1 MPPGL
6 LVAGPAVLQLSTPK
20 VCFLTV
26 VLVNGGMAG
35 VAVQAPSHLHR
46 GLTNHDLARV
56 VRTAVRSGSS
66 VVMLIRVRAVVMSIT
81 MTVVSLGFD
90 DLKVLTL
97 ESYLPVTLG
106 ALHASLDVPIVC
118 EVDEVRNV
126 VDLRPLDGLA

>member
-26 VLVNGGMAG
+26 VLVNGRMAG

-56 VRTAVRSGSS
+56 VRPAVRSGSTI
-66 VVMLIRVRAVVMSIT
+66 VMLIRVRGIVMPVAV
-81 MTVVSLGFD
+81 TVIGLGFD
-90 DLKVLTL
+90 KL
-97 ESYLPVTLG
+97 
-106 ALHASLDVPIVC
+106 
-118 EVDEVRNV
+118 
-126 VDLRPLDGLA
+126 